1 MNNFLCKHK
10 KSVLLIITGGLAIT
24 GTYVGISEEAQI
36 QILNG
41 IEYILQ

>member
-1 MNNFLCKHK
+1 MNNFLNKHK
-10 KSVLLIITGGLAIT
+10 KSVLLIITGGLAIA
-24 GTYVGISEEAQI
+24 GTYVDISEEAQM